1 MNLENIMTA
10 SIVKR
15 LVKISELLDEY
26 GDEEKAENIAELA
39 DKVNSGESNMSEEEF
54 AKILEDLGLEV
65 N

>member
-39 DKVNSGESNMSEEEF
+39 DKVNSGRSNMSEEEF